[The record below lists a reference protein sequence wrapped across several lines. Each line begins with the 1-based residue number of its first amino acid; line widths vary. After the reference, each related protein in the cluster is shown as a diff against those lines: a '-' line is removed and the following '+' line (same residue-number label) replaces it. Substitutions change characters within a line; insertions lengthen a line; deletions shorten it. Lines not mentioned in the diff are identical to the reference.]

1 MAVGVAV
8 QSDGAGE
15 RISDTVTREVER
27 LLRHALERHDRQMP
41 APAETTDV
49 AIWSDTWLPAD
60 ESVGGRARRPTWPS
74 RSGFEARRPAG
85 GTEAMIRRLSAC

>member
-1 MAVGVAV
+1 LAVGVAV

-41 APAETTDV
+41 ASAEITDV
-49 AIWSDTWLPAD
+49 EIQPDTWLPAD
-60 ESVGGRARRPTWPS
+60 E
-74 RSGFEARRPAG
+74 
-85 GTEAMIRRLSAC
+85 RLG